1 MEMLA
6 NNIDVQL
13 ALWETDKEFVLF
25 SSPANNVWEF
35 QLLPPFPAFGIASL
49 LDFSQLLEVKW
60 YLIVGLICIFLVLG
74 T

>member
-35 QLLPPFPAFGIASL
+35 QLLPSFPAFGIASL
-49 LDFSQLLEVKW
+49 LDFSQLLEMKW